1 MIKKVDHIGIA
12 VRSIEEALKFY
23 EDALGLKLTHTE
35 AETEQQVVVAF
46 LPAGESEVELVEPVE
61 SDSGIARY
69 MEKRGEGI
77 HHICFEVDDID
88 AMLDSLA
95 AKGVELIDRHPKLG
109 TGGKKIAFI
118 HPRSTHGVL
127 VELYEHVPG
136 EKHPPSAPLH
146 SLRYRLLI
154 QSRAAAAGVRG
165 FLGALRDNGR
175 RNAEA

>member
-1 MIKKVDHIGIA
+1 MIKKLDHVGIA
-12 VRSIEEALKFY
+12 VRSIEDALRFY
-23 EDALGLKLTHTE
+23 EGALGLKLTHTE
-35 AETEQQVVVAF
+35 AEVEQQVVVAF

-61 SDSGIARY
+61 SGSGIARY

-77 HHICFEVDDID
+77 HHICFEVEDIE

-95 AKGVELIDRHPKLG
+95 ESGVELIDRRAKLG

-136 EKHPPSAPLH
+136 EKHPPSAPLP
-146 SLRYRLLI
+146 SLRQRLLI
-154 QSRAAAAGVRG
+154 QSRAAAAGVRV
-165 FLGALRDNGR
+165 FLGALRDNER
-175 RNAEA
+175 ISR